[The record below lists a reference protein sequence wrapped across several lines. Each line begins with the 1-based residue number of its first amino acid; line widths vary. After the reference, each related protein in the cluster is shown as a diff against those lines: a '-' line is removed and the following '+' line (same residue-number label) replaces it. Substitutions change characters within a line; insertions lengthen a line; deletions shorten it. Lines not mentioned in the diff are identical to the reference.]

1 VLHLSEGDSS
11 RVTMASMRLRLR
23 PAMVVL
29 VLAVVALLVIDAA
42 AYSGS
47 KDGDKGGSSS
57 GNKGGSSGGN
67 KGGSPGGDKGGSSG
81 GEKGG
86 SSGGDKGGDKGG
98 NGGHGKRMCFTLS
111 IFFQS
116 RILAAERI
124 GLQIL

>member
-1 VLHLSEGDSS
+1 
-11 RVTMASMRLRLR
+11 MRLRLR

-81 GEKGG
+81 GDKGG
-86 SSGGDKGGDKGG
+86 SSGGDKGGSPGGDKGG

-116 RILAAERI
+116 RTLAAERI
-124 GLQIL
+124 GRQIL